1 MENKE
6 FKIDKSHKIM
16 LGIFLLVLIWTA
28 IDHDNYLTWFVQS
41 LPAVILVSTLALIYR
56 KYKFSTFAYSVV
68 LIHALILLIGS
79 KYTYERNPF
88 FDYLMQRFNLNRN
101 YYDRVG
107 HFAQGFTPA
116 ILAKELLLRKG
127 YLKRSKMFYF
137 IVISIVL
144 AISASYEIIEF
155 ISSKIAGVPGYM
167 ILSYQGDEW
176 DTQWDMIMALTAGIT
191 ALTIF
196 ARAHDR
202 SIKKIDGRDYK
213 T

>member
-1 MENKE
+1 MENKDL
-6 FKIDKSHKIM
+6 KVDKSHKIM
-16 LGIFLLVLIWTA
+16 LGIFFIVLIWSS
-28 IDHDNYLTWFVQS
+28 IDHLNYLTWFVQA
-41 LPAVILVSTLALIYR
+41 LPAILLVSVLALIYK
-56 KYKFSTFAYSVV
+56 KYKFSTFVYSVV
-68 LIHALILLIGS
+68 LVHAIILLIGS

-88 FDYLMQRFNLNRN
+88 FDFLMERYNLNRN

-116 ILAKELLLRKG
+116 IIAKELFLRRG

-144 AISASYEIIEF
+144 GISASYEIIEF

-191 ALTIF
+191 ALTVF
-196 ARAHDR
+196 GRAHDR
-202 SIKKIDGRDYK
+202 SIKKIDGRNYK
-213 T
+213 R